1 MSCCGGLLRGTI
13 QPASKASAAS
23 GAHAT
28 LGIEYTGVSALSV
41 IGPATG
47 RGYHFAQRGCRLDV
61 SVRDAP
67 GLLAIASLRARSGRS

>member
-1 MSCCGGLLRGTI
+1 MSCCGGLRRGTI
-13 QPASKASAAS
+13 HRPSNANAGGSAN
-23 GAHAT
+23 AT
-28 LGIEYTGVSALSV
+28 LGIEYTGASALSV

-67 GLLAIASLRARSGRS
+67 GLLAIASLKYAA

>member
-1 MSCCGGLLRGTI
+1 MSCCGGLRRGTI
-13 QPASKASAAS
+13 HPASEAKANG

-28 LGIEYTGVSALSV
+28 LGIEYVGASALSV

-67 GLLAIASLRARSGRS
+67 GLLAITTLKRAA